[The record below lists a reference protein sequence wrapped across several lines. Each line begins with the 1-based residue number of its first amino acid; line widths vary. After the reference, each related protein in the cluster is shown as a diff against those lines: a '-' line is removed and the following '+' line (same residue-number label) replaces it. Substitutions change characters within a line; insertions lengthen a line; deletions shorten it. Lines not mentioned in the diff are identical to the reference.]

1 VTKFFRHFIF
11 SREVNLLFLSILL
24 FATAYGINIVAFPTI
39 LTKHGVDA
47 AHIGIAFTFDVL
59 GGVIMSFFLSKF
71 TSRFG
76 VMKALKIIAITY
88 AAAILTIYFCTNF
101 LLWIAIAFIMGTCWF
116 AYVITRQAWL
126 NALVSKH
133 KRGIML
139 GIYSMIGSTGLA
151 LGPLIASIVGP
162 DHYSLFIISALLVI
176 LSFIFLIPLEQK
188 VLPIITPKRIPLK
201 DFFLKN
207 PCCFLARFFLDFQTY
222 LLLTFTVVFG
232 VKIGLSY
239 KASALLITA
248 YMVSGFFD
256 VWVGFLL
263 KKYSPYKLINFGF
276 LGSISCFILV
286 IFLSKSYISLL
297 IIYFIFGIFIACI
310 YVSNFKITNDDYRRD
325 KLIAANSTFQLIGS
339 AGSFCGSL
347 TGGYLTQIFGNY
359 GFPITMILSCV
370 LYLTFFVY
378 YDKKLKN

>member
-24 FATAYGINIVAFPTI
+24 FSTAYGINIVAFPTI

-76 VMKALKIIAITY
+76 VMKALQIVAATY
-88 AAAILTIYFCTNF
+88 ATAILVIYFCTNF

-116 AYVITRQAWL
+116 SYVITRQAWL
-126 NALVSKH
+126 NALVAKH

-139 GIYSMIGSTGLA
+139 GIYSMIGSSGLA
-151 LGPLIASIVGP
+151 LGPAIASLIGP
-162 DHYSLFIISALLVI
+162 DSYSLFIISALLVI
-176 LSFIFLIPLEQK
+176 TSCALLIPLEK
-188 VLPIITPKRIPLK
+188 EVLPIISPKRIALK

-207 PCCFLARFFLDFQTY
+207 PRCFLTRFFLDFQSY

-239 KASALLITA
+239 KAAALLITA

-263 KKYSPYKLINFGF
+263 KKYDPYKLVNFGF
-276 LGSISCFILV
+276 LGSVSCFILV
-286 IFLSKSYISLL
+286 IFLHQSYISLL

-310 YVSNFKITNDDYRRD
+310 YVSNFKITNDDYRKE

-339 AGSFCGSL
+339 IGSFCGAL
-347 TGGYLTQIFGNY
+347 TGGFLTQIFGTH

-370 LYLTFFVY
+370 LYLTFFVI
-378 YDKKLKN
+378 YDKKFKN